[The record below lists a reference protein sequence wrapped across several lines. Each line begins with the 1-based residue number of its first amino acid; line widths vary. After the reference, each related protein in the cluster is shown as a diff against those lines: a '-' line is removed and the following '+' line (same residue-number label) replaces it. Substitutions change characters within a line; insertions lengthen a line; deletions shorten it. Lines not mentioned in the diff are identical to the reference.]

1 MATLDFD
8 DVQEW
13 GHRLNAYLSPLV
25 PLTSAADTI
34 REGKPEFVEDASEI
48 FFLAIYPDR
57 AAFTSAVSGWI
68 KDQVVAAYHGSR
80 LAGPD
85 IAAIT
90 ENGLKTLCA
99 EQRRECLRKKLS
111 LHPDWSEIALDNALN
126 KLGPGRFAGNREGQ
140 VHATISRGGLM
151 KGLPHYLTHGSEFD
165 QQVAKLLFGERG
177 MELLARFGAPVLVKL
192 AMPGEEALAAANPY
206 WHRTNPQES
215 PNLVREIIRVWAYWL
230 ANPDFEVAK
239 LEYDC
244 GLIFNHDIPP
254 EWIVSIDKVT
264 DR

>member
-1 MATLDFD
+1 MVTFNFD
-8 DVQEW
+8 DIQHW
-13 GHRLNAYLSPLV
+13 APKLTAHLSALV
-25 PLTSAADTI
+25 PLTSAADAI
-34 REGKPEFVEDASEI
+34 RNGKPEFVEDASEV
-48 FFLAIYPDR
+48 FFRVVYPDKV
-57 AAFTSAVSGWI
+57 AFNSAVSEWI
-68 KDQVVAAYHGSR
+68 KEQTVAAYHGSR
-80 LAGPD
+80 LGPPD

-90 ENGLKTLCA
+90 QNGLRTLCA
-99 EQRRECLRKKLS
+99 EHRRECLRKKLS
-111 LHPDWSEIALDNALN
+111 FHPQWSETMLDTALE

-151 KGLPHYLTHGSEFD
+151 KGFPHYLTHGSEFD

-192 AMPGEEALAAANPY
+192 AVPGEEALAAANPHWY
-206 WHRTNPQES
+206 HSDPQES

-230 ANPDFEVAK
+230 ANPDFEIAK

-244 GLIFNHDIPP
+244 GLIFNHDISPG
-254 EWIVSIDKVT
+254 WIASIDQLA